1 MLQLHKGDDY
11 YMENDV
17 IKIISKL
24 LDNSNDRIVEIR
36 NDVFNSLG
44 VNMQSEKIVDFVKEC
59 LEKFDFNIVE
69 QNFFNQVKDIVL
81 EEINDKNIKNDKTS
95 FINNLVERLRQIK
108 VPNISI
114 NDNLLQLANQITSRF
129 PEINISRDQFYSH
142 FISKKEQIIGII
154 NQHNQNVIDTII
166 KLTPQLANELENQLI
181 NNSINL
187 NEPINAQTSHQTIS
201 NPKPTNNNSDFTI
214 EKFLSRCTEKVNE
227 MNLMFQNTLDGKS
240 EIAKGLRELKKF
252 TSSLNDKSLVQ
263 EILDR
268 CVKLNEITP
277 GIVYDNV
284 IFENVPMLKDIY
296 NKYQETLTVKNVKKA
311 ATPNKP
317 DTPNTNAYVGM
328 SENEIRELIN
338 QKKYYSILQGISK
351 EEMSKYD
358 SFINTGYRIIINNF
372 LTSANEC
379 KTYEEKHN
387 AYFELYEIYQN
398 FRDYI
403 SLEASNQLKEQLDS
417 MYNYLQQHAQI
428 NEDVGI
434 RYNSS
439 KVESSNSS
447 MRR

>member
-1 MLQLHKGDDY
+1 
-11 YMENDV
+11 MENDV

-24 LDNSNDRIVEIR
+24 LDDSNDRIVEIR

-44 VNMQSEKIVDFVKEC
+44 INIQSEKIVDFVKEC
-59 LEKFDFNIVE
+59 LEKFDFNIAE
-69 QNFFNQVKDIVL
+69 QNFFNQVKNIVL

-95 FINNLVERLRQIK
+95 FINSLVERLRQIK

-114 NDNLLQLANQITSRF
+114 DDNLLQLANQITSRF
-129 PEINISRDQFYSH
+129 PEINISREQFYSH

-154 NQHNQNVIDTII
+154 NQHNLNVINTII
-166 KLTPQLANELENQLI
+166 KLTPQLANELENQLM

-187 NEPINAQTSHQTIS
+187 NETINAQTIHQTIS
-201 NPKPTNNNSDFTI
+201 TPKPTNNNSDFTI

-268 CVKLNEITP
+268 YVKLNEITQ
-277 GIVYDNV
+277 GVVYDNI

-296 NKYQETLTVKNVKKA
+296 NKYQETLTVQNVKKA
-311 ATPNKP
+311 AAPNKP

-417 MYNYLQQHAQI
+417 MYNYLQQQAQI
-428 NEDVGI
+428 NEDIGI

>member
-1 MLQLHKGDDY
+1 
-11 YMENDV
+11 MENDV

-24 LDNSNDRIVEIR
+24 LDDSNDRIVEIR

-44 VNMQSEKIVDFVKEC
+44 VNIQSEKIVDFVKEC
-59 LEKFDFNIVE
+59 LEKFDFNIAE
-69 QNFFNQVKDIVL
+69 QNFFNQVKNIVL

-95 FINNLVERLRQIK
+95 FINSLVERLRQIK

-114 NDNLLQLANQITSRF
+114 DDNLLQLANQITSRF
-129 PEINISRDQFYSH
+129 TEINISREQFYSH

-154 NQHNQNVIDTII
+154 NQHNLNVINTII
-166 KLTPQLANELENQLI
+166 KLTPQLANELENQLM

-187 NEPINAQTSHQTIS
+187 NETINAQTSHQTIS
-201 NPKPTNNNSDFTI
+201 IPKPTNNNSDFTI

-268 CVKLNEITP
+268 YVKLNEITQEV
-277 GIVYDNV
+277 VYDNI

-311 ATPNKP
+311 AAPNKP

-417 MYNYLQQHAQI
+417 MYSYLQQQAQI
-428 NEDVGI
+428 NEDIGI

>member
-1 MLQLHKGDDY
+1 
-11 YMENDV
+11 MENDV

>member
-1 MLQLHKGDDY
+1 
-11 YMENDV
+11 MENDV

-24 LDNSNDRIVEIR
+24 LDDSNDRIVEIR

-44 VNMQSEKIVDFVKEC
+44 INIQSEKIVDFVKEC
-59 LEKFDFNIVE
+59 LEKFDFNIAE
-69 QNFFNQVKDIVL
+69 QNFFNQVKNIVL

-95 FINNLVERLRQIK
+95 FINSLVERLRQIK

-114 NDNLLQLANQITSRF
+114 DDNLLQLANQITSRF
-129 PEINISRDQFYSH
+129 PEINISREQFYSH

-166 KLTPQLANELENQLI
+166 KLTPQLANELENQLM

-187 NEPINAQTSHQTIS
+187 NETINAQTIHQTIS
-201 NPKPTNNNSDFTI
+201 TPKPTNNNSDFTI

-268 CVKLNEITP
+268 YVKLNEITQ
-277 GIVYDNV
+277 GVVYDNI

-296 NKYQETLTVKNVKKA
+296 NKYQETLTVQNVKKA
-311 ATPNKP
+311 AAPNKP

-417 MYNYLQQHAQI
+417 MYNYLQQQAQI
-428 NEDVGI
+428 NEDIGI

>member
-1 MLQLHKGDDY
+1 
-11 YMENDV
+11 MENDV

-201 NPKPTNNNSDFTI
+201 NPKPTNNNNSDFTI

-277 GIVYDNV
+277 EVVYDNV

-311 ATPNKP
+311 ADPNKP

-428 NEDVGI
+428 NDDVGI

>member
-1 MLQLHKGDDY
+1 
-11 YMENDV
+11 MENDV

-24 LDNSNDRIVEIR
+24 LDDSNDRIVEIR

-44 VNMQSEKIVDFVKEC
+44 INIQSEKIVDFVKEC
-59 LEKFDFNIVE
+59 LEKFDFNIAE
-69 QNFFNQVKDIVL
+69 QNFFNQVKNIVL

-95 FINNLVERLRQIK
+95 FINSLVERLRQIK

-114 NDNLLQLANQITSRF
+114 DDNLLQLANQITSRF
-129 PEINISRDQFYSH
+129 PEINISREQFYSH

-154 NQHNQNVIDTII
+154 NQHNLNVINTII
-166 KLTPQLANELENQLI
+166 KLTPQLANELENQLM

-201 NPKPTNNNSDFTI
+201 TPKPTNNNSDFTI

-268 CVKLNEITP
+268 YVKLNEITQ
-277 GIVYDNV
+277 GVVYDNI

-296 NKYQETLTVKNVKKA
+296 NKYQETLTVQNVKKA
-311 ATPNKP
+311 AAPNKP

-417 MYNYLQQHAQI
+417 MYNYLQQQAQI
-428 NEDVGI
+428 NEDIGI

>member
-1 MLQLHKGDDY
+1 
-11 YMENDV
+11 MENDV
-17 IKIISKL
+17 IKIIGKL

-44 VNMQSEKIVDFVKEC
+44 VNIQSEKIVDFVKEC

-81 EEINDKNIKNDKTS
+81 EEINDKNIKKDKTS
-95 FINNLVERLRQIK
+95 FINSLVERLRQIR

-114 NDNLLQLANQITSRF
+114 DDNLLQLANQITSRF

-166 KLTPQLANELENQLI
+166 KLTPQLANELENQLM

-187 NEPINAQTSHQTIS
+187 NETINAQTSHQTIS
-201 NPKPTNNNSDFTI
+201 TSKPTNNNSDFTI

-268 CVKLNEITP
+268 CVKLNEITQ
-277 GIVYDNV
+277 GVVYDNI

-311 ATPNKP
+311 DAPNKP

-387 AYFELYEIYQN
+387 AYFELYEIYQK

-417 MYNYLQQHAQI
+417 MYNYLQQQAQI
-428 NEDVGI
+428 NEDIGI

>member
-1 MLQLHKGDDY
+1 
-11 YMENDV
+11 MENDV
-17 IKIISKL
+17 IKMISKL
-24 LDNSNDRIVEIR
+24 LNNSNDRIVEIR
-36 NDVFNSLG
+36 NDVFNLLG
-44 VNMQSEKIVDFVKEC
+44 VNIQSEKIADFVKEC

-114 NDNLLQLANQITSRF
+114 NDNLLQLANQITSKF

-166 KLTPQLANELENQLI
+166 KLTPQLANELVNQLI

-201 NPKPTNNNSDFTI
+201 NPKPTNNNNNNNNSDFTI

-268 CVKLNEITP
+268 CVKLNEITQ
-277 GIVYDNV
+277 GVVYDNV

-311 ATPNKP
+311 AAPNKP

-403 SLEASNQLKEQLDS
+403 SLEANNQLKEQLDS
-417 MYNYLQQHAQI
+417 MYNYLQQQAQI
-428 NEDVGI
+428 NEDIGI

>member
-1 MLQLHKGDDY
+1 
-11 YMENDV
+11 MENDV

-277 GIVYDNV
+277 GVVYDNV

>member
-1 MLQLHKGDDY
+1 
-11 YMENDV
+11 MENDV

-24 LDNSNDRIVEIR
+24 LDDSNDRIVEIR

-44 VNMQSEKIVDFVKEC
+44 VNIQSEKIVDFVKEC
-59 LEKFDFNIVE
+59 LEKFDFNIAE
-69 QNFFNQVKDIVL
+69 QNFFNQVKNIVL

-95 FINNLVERLRQIK
+95 FINSLVERLRQIK

-114 NDNLLQLANQITSRF
+114 DDNLLQLANQITSRF
-129 PEINISRDQFYSH
+129 PEINISREQFYSH

-154 NQHNQNVIDTII
+154 NQHNLNVINTII
-166 KLTPQLANELENQLI
+166 KLTPQLANELENQLM

-187 NEPINAQTSHQTIS
+187 NETINAQTSHQTIS
-201 NPKPTNNNSDFTI
+201 TPKPTNNNSDFTI

-268 CVKLNEITP
+268 YVKLNEITQ
-277 GIVYDNV
+277 GVVYDNI

-296 NKYQETLTVKNVKKA
+296 NKYQETLTVKNVKKEA
-311 ATPNKP
+311 APNKP

-328 SENEIRELIN
+328 SENEIRKLIN

-403 SLEASNQLKEQLDS
+403 SLETSNQLKEQLDS
-417 MYNYLQQHAQI
+417 MYNYLQQQAQI
-428 NEDVGI
+428 NEDIGI

>member
-1 MLQLHKGDDY
+1 
-11 YMENDV
+11 MENDV

-277 GIVYDNV
+277 GVVYDNV

-311 ATPNKP
+311 ATPNNP

>member
-1 MLQLHKGDDY
+1 
-11 YMENDV
+11 MENDV

-24 LDNSNDRIVEIR
+24 LDDSNDRIVEIR

-44 VNMQSEKIVDFVKEC
+44 VNIQSEKIVDFVKEY
-59 LEKFDFNIVE
+59 LEKFDFNIAE
-69 QNFFNQVKDIVL
+69 QNFFNQVKNIVL

-95 FINNLVERLRQIK
+95 FINSLVERLRQIK

-114 NDNLLQLANQITSRF
+114 DDNLLQLANQITSRF
-129 PEINISRDQFYSH
+129 PEINISREQFYSH

-154 NQHNQNVIDTII
+154 NQHNLNVINTII
-166 KLTPQLANELENQLI
+166 KLTPQLANELENQLM

-187 NEPINAQTSHQTIS
+187 NETINAQTSHQTIS
-201 NPKPTNNNSDFTI
+201 TPKPTNNNSDFTI

-268 CVKLNEITP
+268 YVKLNEITQ
-277 GIVYDNV
+277 GVVYDNI

-296 NKYQETLTVKNVKKA
+296 NKYQETLTVKNVKKEA
-311 ATPNKP
+311 APNKP

-417 MYNYLQQHAQI
+417 MYNYLQQQAQI
-428 NEDVGI
+428 NEDIGI